1 MKTVPLNDIHN
12 SLNGKL
18 IDFAGW
24 RLPVDYGSAI
34 REVQAVRTAAGLFD
48 VSHMG
53 RLSFEG
59 ADTLDALQ
67 KLLTNDLARMDDGR
81 CLYTLM
87 CNPAGGV
94 IDDLIVSRASADLY
108 PMIVNAANHDKDVAW
123 IKDHLPASVKLTDHT
138 PTTAM
143 LALQGPRAIEIAVAA
158 GATNAPEIGRFRF
171 ASGRIGQ
178 TDVTLSRTGYTGED
192 GFEIT
197 CPSESA
203 ADVWNTIMSAGTDHG
218 LIPCGLAAR
227 DLLRIEAALPLYGHE
242 IDMDINPVE
251 AGLARWIKPE
261 KGDFIGREPIVKALE
276 GDISRKLVGIKMT
289 VRAVPRAG
297 DTVTIPP
304 GTMPPGTI
312 PPGILPTIP
321 PGILPG
327 GALGTGIVTSGTYS
341 PTLAAGIAMAYLPP
355 DVAEG
360 MDVEI
365 AVHGKAQPGKVC
377 ALPFYTRGRSSG
389 DKAQ

>member
-1 MKTVPLNDIHN
+1 MKTVPLNDTHD
-12 SLNGKL
+12 SLRGKM
-18 IDFAGW
+18 IDFCGW

-53 RLSFEG
+53 RLSFQG
-59 ADTLDALQ
+59 PDTLNALQ
-67 KLLTNDLARMDDGR
+67 KLLTNDLAMMDDGR

-87 CNPAGGV
+87 CNSTGGV
-94 IDDLIVSRASADLY
+94 IDDLIVSRASANRYL
-108 PMIVNAANHDKDVAW
+108 MVVNAANHDKDVAW

-138 PTTAM
+138 PATAM
-143 LALQGPRAIEIAVAA
+143 IALQGPNAMEIAVAA
-158 GATNAPEIGRFRF
+158 GATSAREIGRFRF

-203 ADVWNTIMSAGTDHG
+203 ADVWNALMTAGADHG
-218 LIPCGLAAR
+218 LTPCGLAAR

-242 IDMDINPVE
+242 IDEGIGPVE
-251 AGLARWIKPE
+251 AGLTRWIKPE
-261 KGDFIGREPIVKALE
+261 KGDFIGREPIVKAIE
-276 GDISRKLVGIKMT
+276 GGTSRKLVGIKMV

-297 DTVTIPP
+297 DTVSTSE
-304 GTMPPGTI
+304 GE
-312 PPGILPTIP
+312 
-321 PGILPG
+321 
-327 GALGTGIVTSGTYS
+327 GIVTSGTYS

-360 MDVEI
+360 SDVEI

>member
-1 MKTVPLNDIHN
+1 MKTVPLNDTHD
-12 SLNGKL
+12 SLHGKM
-18 IDFAGW
+18 IDFCGW

-59 ADTLDALQ
+59 PDTLDALQ
-67 KLLTNDLARMDDGR
+67 KLLTNDLAKMDDGR
-81 CLYTLM
+81 CIYTLM

-94 IDDLIVSRASADLY
+94 IDDLIVSKASSDRYL
-108 PMIVNAANHDKDVAW
+108 MVVNAANHDKDVAW
-123 IKDHLPASVKLTDHT
+123 IRDHLPASVKLTDHT
-138 PTTAM
+138 PETAM

-158 GATNAPEIGRFRF
+158 GATNASSIGRFRF

-203 ADVWNTIMSAGTDHG
+203 AEVWSTIMSAGAEFG
-218 LIPCGLAAR
+218 LLPCGLAAR

-242 IDMDINPVE
+242 IDMDTNPVE
-251 AGLARWIKPE
+251 AGLTRWIKPD
-261 KGDFIGREPIVKALE
+261 KGEFIGRDRIVKALE
-276 GDISRKLVGIKMT
+276 GEVSRKLVGIKMT

-297 DTVTIPP
+297 DKVSTSF
-304 GTMPPGTI
+304 
-312 PPGILPTIP
+312 
-321 PGILPG
+321 
-327 GALGTGIVTSGTYS
+327 GTGIVTSGTYS
-341 PTLAAGIAMAYLPP
+341 PTLAAGIAMAYVPP
-355 DVAEG
+355 EVPEG
-360 MDVEI
+360 ADVEI
-365 AVHGKAQPGKVC
+365 AVHGKTQPGKVC
-377 ALPFYTRGRSSG
+377 ALPFYVRGRSSG
-389 DKAQ
+389 DNAQ